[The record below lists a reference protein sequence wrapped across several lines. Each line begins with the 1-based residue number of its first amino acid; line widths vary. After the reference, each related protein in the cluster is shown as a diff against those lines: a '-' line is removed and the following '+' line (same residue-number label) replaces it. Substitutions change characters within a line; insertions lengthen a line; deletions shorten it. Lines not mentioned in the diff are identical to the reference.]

1 MNPQSTLSAWMAL
14 LGMVVLV
21 GLRGGEGG
29 GWRRGVMFWYGDW
42 FQSQGMTLTHHSV
55 NVNGHVETDTIT
67 KSVWYCQHGFFT
79 SFQL

>member
-29 GWRRGVMFWYGDW
+29 VAKGRHVLVWRLV
-42 FQSQGMTLTHHSV
+42 SV
-55 NVNGHVETDTIT
+55 SGNDIDAP
-67 KSVWYCQHGFFT
+67 
-79 SFQL
+79 